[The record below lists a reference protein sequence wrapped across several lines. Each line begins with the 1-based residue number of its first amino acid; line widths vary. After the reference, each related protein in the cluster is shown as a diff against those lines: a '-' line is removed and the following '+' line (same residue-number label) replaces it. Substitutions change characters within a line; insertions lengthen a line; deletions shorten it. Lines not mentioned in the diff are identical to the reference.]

1 MTWDENPKCEHI
13 KKNGERCRA
22 PAMSGRSFCVV
33 HIKAHLG
40 GRHPETY
47 SRVPRQNIFTLIRQ
61 SKQNP
66 ALLDIKE
73 DVAVMDALLKSYLG
87 KVVDENL
94 SAKVIGQAVAI
105 AEKRSQ
111 AILRYFQAQKERAET
126 FNLIQ
131 VGLIISYLAEVV
143 RRHVTDQEER
153 KKIAVELE
161 EIPYDKV
168 LELQSVQRTGS

>member
-1 MTWDENPKCEHI
+1 
-13 KKNGERCRA
+13 
-22 PAMSGRSFCVV
+22 
-33 HIKAHLG
+33 
-40 GRHPETY
+40 
-47 SRVPRQNIFTLIRQ
+47 
-61 SKQNP
+61 
-66 ALLDIKE
+66 
-73 DVAVMDALLKSYLG
+73 MDAMLKSYLG

-94 SAKVIGQAVAI
+94 TAKVIGQAVAI

-153 KKIAVELE
+153 KKIAAELE